1 MTEMFDFE
9 ALQESRKIQQKDTE
23 RRATGE
29 LKRQKRTQLCLSVT
43 ESDKM
48 KLQRYALEHGVTAAA
63 VIHNL
68 IEQYIH

>member
-1 MTEMFDFE
+1 MQGVADMTEMFDFE
-9 ALQESRKIQQKDTE
+9 ALQETRKIQQKDTE

-48 KLQRYALEHGVTAAA
+48 KLQ
-63 VIHNL
+63 
-68 IEQYIH
+68 